1 MSVTPKVYMKAMLGP
16 NGQQVSSAQDSNFE
30 LWHTEHPLSVVF
42 LLASYSLSETAYI
55 DGNFCGFT

>member
-30 LWHTEHPLSVVF
+30 L
-42 LLASYSLSETAYI
+42 
-55 DGNFCGFT
+55 